1 MALAW
6 ENLHEVFVMFVVVVV
21 FTSLESFTFP
31 GYFSLPPVLH
41 LNFSGRVKGLHWPW
55 ALPWLLS
62 VALLLPG
69 FSVTI
74 LPGALRIW
82 VGVFYPASV
91 FYLTLLYRH
100 FWHVFVT
107 QMRAGTPHPGSYVPA
122 LTELSPPA
130 GAWTWTT
137 HIVVTRPLIY
147 QLRQW
152 ATKYKVKIQLLNMFH
167 LLKVI
172 WKNYENTLNK
182 TWCTAWNCFDEHQS
196 YFGKAAMRLI
206 K

>member
-1 MALAW
+1 MVLAW
-6 ENLHEVFVMFVVVVV
+6 ENLQEVFVMFVVVVV

-41 LNFSGRVKGLHWPW
+41 LNFSGRVKSLHWPW

-74 LPGALRIW
+74 LPRALRIW

-147 QLRQW
+147 QLHREPRSIELKLNYW
-152 ATKYKVKIQLLNMFH
+152 LCFACSKSYEKTIKIHFEQDLDMYCLKLL
-167 LLKVI
+167 
-172 WKNYENTLNK
+172 
-182 TWCTAWNCFDEHQS
+182 
-196 YFGKAAMRLI
+196 R
-206 K
+206 